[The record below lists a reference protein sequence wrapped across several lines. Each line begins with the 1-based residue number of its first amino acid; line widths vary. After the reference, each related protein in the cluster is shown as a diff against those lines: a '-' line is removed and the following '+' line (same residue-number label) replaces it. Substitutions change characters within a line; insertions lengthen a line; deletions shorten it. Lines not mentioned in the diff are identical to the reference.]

1 MFSFESA
8 WHRTEKDKTKQKKKK
23 KRVYCNSQKKKKK
36 KKKKKEE
43 KWAARLGF
51 SNFNRLFSPDY
62 ASAAQVL
69 YL

>member
-8 WHRTEKDKTKQKKKK
+8 WHRTEKDKKNTKKQKKKKKKK
-23 KRVYCNSQKKKKK
+23 KRVYCNSQKKVGIF
-36 KKKKKEE
+36 
-43 KWAARLGF
+43 LF

>member
-8 WHRTEKDKTKQKKKK
+8 SHRTEKDKTKQNKTKQ

-36 KKKKKEE
+36 KKKE